1 MTREE
6 AIEILKTDGCYEC
19 AVEQDSPYNCN
30 DGGCEI
36 REAYYMAIEALSA
49 DVRENVRGRWNPIST
64 TSDAKQCSVCGFV
77 FGDVKMIRMSPTTS
91 VIQHAYDFAFCPM
104 CGAEM
109 RGET

>member
-19 AVEQDSPYNCN
+19 AVEKDSPYNCC

-36 REAYYMAIEALSA
+36 RKAYYMAIESLEAE
-49 DVRENVRGRWNPIST
+49 VKPVVRGEWIDTGSG
-64 TSDAKQCSVCGFV
+64 QECSIC
-77 FGDVKMIRMSPTTS
+77 KE
-91 VIQHAYDFAFCPM
+91 IQYGYDSARNYCAN

-109 RGET
+109 NKNVQ